1 MNEKFLNN
9 LLNSISVSGYEE
21 QVQDIVTEEM
31 KEYTDEI
38 RRDEMQNLTCIL
50 NPENDV
56 RIMLSAHA
64 DEIGLM
70 ISNIREDGR
79 LQVIDRGGIVPAT
92 YPGRQVRIK
101 TKNGEVY
108 GVVEAYRDLFKEE
121 NLGTKHFL
129 IDIGAK
135 DREDSLKNVSL
146 GDPIVPDTHIRKMKN
161 GKFTDKTDLVYFGNL
176 KHKSG
181 TVNHMGDNLTGAGEG
196 DDEQIVIDLSR
207 VPAEYDKI
215 VIVVNIYQAVKRKQ
229 HFGMIQNAFIR
240 LVDARNNKEMCK
252 YNLTENYSGMTAMI
266 FGEIYRYNGEWKFN
280 AVGNGT
286 TDPGLGELC
295 QRFV

>member
-1 MNEKFLNN
+1 M
-9 LLNSISVSGYEE
+9 SVSLQKGQKVNLSKEHAGLSK
-21 QVQDIVTEEM
+21 VIVGLGW
-31 KEYTDEI
+31 DEAKPSGGGGLFGALFGSSSHQAI
-38 RRDEMQNLTCIL
+38 DC
-50 NPENDV
+50 DASA
-56 RIMLSAHA
+56 IML
-64 DEIGLM
+64 
-70 ISNIREDGR
+70 
-79 LQVIDRGGIVPAT
+79 
-92 YPGRQVRIK
+92 
-101 TKNGEVY
+101 
-108 GVVEAYRDLFKEE
+108 
-121 NLGTKHFL
+121 
-129 IDIGAK
+129 
-135 DREDSLKNVSL
+135 
-146 GDPIVPDTHIRKMKN
+146 KN

-181 TVNHMGDNLTGAGEG
+181 TVSHMGDNLTGAGEG

-229 HFGMIQNAFIR
+229 HFGMIKNAFIR